1 MYYNAENTEPNEWIL
16 PGAWFVS
23 LKSEQEFVVW
33 WIWTIHVIVIHVHD
47 FSSSKSK
54 LEVTV

>member
-23 LKSEQEFVVW
+23 LKSEKEFVVW
-33 WIWTIHVIVIHVHD
+33 WIWTIHVIHDHD

-54 LEVTV
+54 LEVAV

>member
-23 LKSEQEFVVW
+23 LKSEKEFLVW
-33 WIWTIHVIVIHVHD
+33 WIWTIHVIHVHD